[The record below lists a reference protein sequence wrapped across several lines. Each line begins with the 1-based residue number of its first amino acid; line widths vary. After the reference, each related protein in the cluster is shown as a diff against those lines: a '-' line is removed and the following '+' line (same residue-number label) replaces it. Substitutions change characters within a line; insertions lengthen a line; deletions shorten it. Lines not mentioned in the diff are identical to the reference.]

1 MPRAFLRSGNPGQD
15 VPHQRRIGLGGP
27 RVSSMTTITRR
38 SLVLGALAVPFAQS
52 ALAQTATG
60 NITRIVVPFPPGGTV
75 DPIARMVQPGLQQ
88 RLGTIIIIENKPGAS
103 GSIGAAQVAK
113 SPPDGSNWV
122 FVFDTHAVNPF
133 LQNLPFDTE
142 KDLEP
147 VLLIGTAP
155 NVVATH
161 PGHPFK
167 TFADV
172 IAAAKAKPDSVTY
185 GSIGSGS
192 LGHLTMVLLSQRAG
206 VKMVH
211 VPYRGGGP
219 LMNDAL
225 AGHVDLAIGSAA
237 LVTPQV
243 SGGKLRAP
251 CSDQR
256 DPHPRPA
263 GRADRD
269 RERLPRVSNSY
280 AWWGSFTAGARLRA
294 IVDRFSKCAGGDTAR
309 TRHQEP
315 HRGHADHDAARRPGR
330 AAQVPG
336 GPDEALGP
344 GGQGAQ
350 HQDR

>member
-1 MPRAFLRSGNPGQD
+1 
-15 VPHQRRIGLGGP
+15 
-27 RVSSMTTITRR
+27 MTTISRR
-38 SLVLGALAVPFAQS
+38 SLVLGAMTGAMTGAVTAPFAQP
-52 ALAQTATG
+52 ALAQTGTG

-88 RLGTIIIIENKPGAS
+88 RLGTTIIVENKPGAS
-103 GSIGAAQVAK
+103 GSIGTAQVAK

-142 KDLEP
+142 KELEP

-161 PGHPFK
+161 PGRPYK

-192 LGHLTMVLLSQRAG
+192 LGHLTMVLLGQRAG

-243 SGGKLRAP
+243 SGGKLRGLAQTSARRVP
-251 CSDQR
+251 
-256 DPHPRPA
+256 
-263 GRADRD
+263 G
-269 RERLPRVSNSY
+269 LPDVPTVIESGFPGFESY
-280 AWWGSFTAGARLRA
+280 AWWGSFTAGGTPRA
-294 IVDRFSKCAGGDTAR
+294 IVDRFSNALAETLR
-309 TRHQEP
+309 EP
-315 HRGHADHDAARRPGR
+315 TIKGR
-330 AAQVPG
+330 IEAMQITLQAG
-336 GPDEALGP
+336 GPDVQRQFLADQMKLWGP
-344 GGQGAQ
+344 VVKEHNIKA
-350 HQDR
+350 DS

>member
-1 MPRAFLRSGNPGQD
+1 
-15 VPHQRRIGLGGP
+15 
-27 RVSSMTTITRR
+27 MTTLTRR
-38 SLVLGALAVPFAQS
+38 SLVLGAMAAPFAGS
-52 ALAQTATG
+52 ALAQPATS
-60 NITRIVVPFPPGGTV
+60 NVTRIVVPFPPGGTF

-88 RLGTIIIIENKPGAS
+88 RLGTTIIIENRPGAS

-113 SPPDGSNWV
+113 SPPDGSTWL

-133 LQNLPFDTE
+133 LQNLSFDTE
-142 KDLEP
+142 KDLDP

-161 PGHPFK
+161 PERPFK

-172 IAAAKAKPDSVTY
+172 IAAAKARPDSVTY

-243 SGGKLRAP
+243 RGGKLRGLAQSSATRIP
-251 CSDQR
+251 
-256 DPHPRPA
+256 
-263 GRADRD
+263 G
-269 RERLPRVSNSY
+269 LPDVPTAIESGFPGFESY
-280 AWWGSFTAGARLRA
+280 AWWGSFTAGRTPRA
-294 IVDRFSKCAGGDTAR
+294 IVDQFSTALAETLR
-309 TRHQEP
+309 EP
-315 HRGHADHDAARRPGR
+315 AIKSRIEEL
-330 AAQVPG
+330 QITLQLG
-336 GPDEALGP
+336 GPDVQGKFRTDQMKLWGP
-344 GGQGAQ
+344 VVKEHNIKA
-350 HQDR
+350 DS

>member
-1 MPRAFLRSGNPGQD
+1 
-15 VPHQRRIGLGGP
+15 
-27 RVSSMTTITRR
+27 MTTISRR
-38 SLVLGALAVPFAQS
+38 SLVLGAMTGAVTAPFAQP
-52 ALAQTATG
+52 ALAQTGTG

-88 RLGTIIIIENKPGAS
+88 RLGTTIIVENKPGAS
-103 GSIGAAQVAK
+103 GSIGTAQVAK

-142 KDLEP
+142 KELEP

-161 PGHPFK
+161 PGRPYK

-192 LGHLTMVLLSQRAG
+192 LGHLTMVLLGQRAG

-243 SGGKLRAP
+243 SGGKLRGLAQTSARRVP
-251 CSDQR
+251 
-256 DPHPRPA
+256 
-263 GRADRD
+263 G
-269 RERLPRVSNSY
+269 LPDVPTVIESGFPGFESY
-280 AWWGSFTAGARLRA
+280 AWWGSFTAGGTPRA
-294 IVDRFSKCAGGDTAR
+294 IVDRFSNALAETLR
-309 TRHQEP
+309 EP
-315 HRGHADHDAARRPGR
+315 TIKGR
-330 AAQVPG
+330 IEAMQMTLQAG
-336 GPDEALGP
+336 GPDVQRQFLADQMKLWGPVVKEHNIKDDEFRLGKTKVLP
-344 GGQGAQ
+344 T
-350 HQDR
+350 